1 MQNKI
6 LRTLKKPLHKKGID
20 LKFIAYILAF
30 CLSALVLILVL
41 MEAFKKYYSLAFFR
55 TNSITNVTWVILE
68 RDIKKYSSLK
78 NKIVSFDFP
87 IDTQYFKKDTPFA
100 KEVKCE
106 SGDTLNT
113 QGKEYF
119 CNSIPIGKART
130 TDSNGNPVK
139 QFIFNGVI
147 PENYYFV
154 MGDNPKSF
162 DSRYWG
168 FLEKENIRGV
178 SIWKY

>member
-1 MQNKI
+1 MNKEIQNTKDNI
-6 LRTLKKPLHKKGID
+6 DYKVDWVSKKFAYPERVVRLATSFSGIGAIEYALKRLG
-20 LKFIAYILAF
+20 
-30 CLSALVLILVL
+30 
-41 MEAFKKYYSLAFFR
+41 
-55 TNSITNVTWVILE
+55 
-68 RDIKKYSSLK
+68 LK